1 MNLRTINLFLT
12 GAITLF
18 FVSCSSKSDIPV
30 PEDAAFVLHIDGASL
45 SSKLPWEEV
54 KQSDLF
60 KMAME
65 EGSAKDSMAIKILNN
80 PEESGINMK
89 SDAYLF
95 MKNRG
100 RNGYAA
106 FVCNLSDAAKFESF
120 LKQTLSNKKIETKNG
135 LSFIANDDNVITW
148 KKDRLIFIS
157 STPGLSPT
165 MGNTAMKDADESFS
179 ADSLVFFAKEI
190 YDLKKNKSLGNDS
203 KFSSLLKE
211 KGDMHLWVNA
221 GTIYN
226 GTISSILAITKAGL
240 LFKGNIS
247 TGTINFDDGKITFKG
262 KNYFNKELADL
273 YKKHNLKAFDESL
286 LQNIPA
292 GNVDAMFAFNYPPEG
307 LKEFLSLL
315 GVDGL
320 LNVFLSEANI
330 SIDDFVKAN
339 KGEIL
344 FSVSDFTIEKK
355 DMKVPYGD
363 GEEYSYQSELPSA
376 KILFA
381 TSINQKASFDKL
393 ITVLTETLNK
403 EGAEASQMLNNIPYV
418 VTDKWFVAGNDSSAV
433 HSFGATKTSH
443 GFISKIKGHPMGG
456 YMNIQSFIKGA
467 KSSLAKDSIGT
478 LIADKS
484 IQTWNDII
492 FYGGEFKNGGVDSY
506 FEINMVD
513 TKTNSLKQLNNYF
526 GFLAKLMSEQE
537 KQRKEEYKKWDDMES
552 IEEVPNN
559 N

>member
-1 MNLRTINLFLT
+1 MRQRTINLFLIS
-12 GAITLF
+12 AITVF

-45 SSKLPWEEV
+45 SSKLPWDEV

-65 EGSAKDSMAIKILNN
+65 EGKDKDSLAMKILND
-80 PEESGINMK
+80 PKESGVNIN
-89 SDAYLF
+89 SDAYMF

-100 RNGYAA
+100 RGGYAA

-120 LKQTLSNKKIETKNG
+120 LKQTLSDKKIETKDD
-135 LSFIANDDNVITW
+135 LSFITNDDNVITW
-148 KKDRLIFIS
+148 KKDRLILIS

-165 MGNTAMKDADESFS
+165 MGNTEMKDSDESFS
-179 ADSLVFFAKEI
+179 TDSLVFFAKEI

-211 KGDMHLWVNA
+211 KGDMHIWVNA
-221 GTIYN
+221 GSIYN

-247 TGTINFDDGKITFKG
+247 TGTINFDDGKITYKG

-273 YKKHNLKAFDESL
+273 YKKHNLKAFDESV

-292 GNVDAMFAFNYPPEG
+292 GNVDAMLAFNYPPEG

-355 DMKVPYGD
+355 DTKVPYGN
-363 GEEYSYQSELPSA
+363 GEEYSYQSELPTA

-393 ITVLTETLNK
+393 ITVLTETLKK
-403 EGAEASQMLNNIPYV
+403 EGAEASEMLNKIPYV
-418 VTDKWFVAGNDSSAV
+418 VTDKWFVAGNDSSSV
-433 HSFGATKTSH
+433 HSFGTTKTNH
-443 GFISKIKGHPMGG
+443 DFISKIKGHPMAG
-456 YMNIQSFIKGA
+456 YMNIQNFIKGA
-467 KSSLAKDSIGT
+467 KSSLAKDSIAT

-492 FYGGEFKNGGVDSY
+492 FYGGEFKNGGLETY
-506 FEINMVD
+506 AEINMVD
-513 TKTNSLKQLNNYF
+513 AKTNSLKQLTSYF
-526 GFLAKLMSEQE
+526 GFLAKLIKEQE
-537 KQRKEEYKKWDDMES
+537 NVRKEEYKKWDDMTP
-552 IEEVPNN
+552 IVPPTEK
-559 N
+559 